1 MKTIPKKIFKSCF
14 KFVFLISSRKGT
26 IVTFLKPFFNA
37 MIRNIKIHN
46 ILNIIENSKSMEPI
60 NVLIKKYENIYLNVS
75 YDFAKFDGSKRIK
88 V

>member
-1 MKTIPKKIFKSCF
+1 
-14 KFVFLISSRKGT
+14 
-26 IVTFLKPFFNA
+26 

-46 ILNIIENSKSMEPI
+46 ILNIIENSKSMKPI

-88 V
+88 VWMFLMVPPKEIYPLHAYVHEQQCTLALPMLINY

>member
-1 MKTIPKKIFKSCF
+1 
-14 KFVFLISSRKGT
+14 
-26 IVTFLKPFFNA
+26 